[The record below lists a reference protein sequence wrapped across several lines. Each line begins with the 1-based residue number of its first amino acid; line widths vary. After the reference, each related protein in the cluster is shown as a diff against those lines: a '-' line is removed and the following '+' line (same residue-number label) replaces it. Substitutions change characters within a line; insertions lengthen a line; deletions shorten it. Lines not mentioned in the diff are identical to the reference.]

1 MIDPYSEEVLWIVI
15 IGFIMAFVL
24 AFGLGAND
32 VANSFGTSVGSKV
45 LTVKQACC
53 LATVCEIAGS
63 ILLGYKVSDTMRKGI
78 LQVNVYDDAE
88 YELLLGMFAALIGSS
103 VMLLGAT
110 FLKLP
115 VSATHSIVGATI
127 GFSLVCRGDKGINWK
142 VLGMIVGS
150 WFVSPLL
157 SGVISVSLY
166 LVIRRLILNASD
178 PIARG
183 LLSLPIFYGITI
195 FINVFTIVHEGSSL
209 LYFNRIPLW
218 GVLVLSFGIGALTMV
233 AVWFFLVPFMRKKIE
248 EVGSTPKVTSG
259 VKTDMVRTDTY
270 KQTLP
275 WTNGNSD
282 VTVLASEIVLTP
294 PNTSEEPAPPGHESS
309 LGKDNPAYC
318 LSIQDKTEEPS
329 LEEKKDS
336 QEKNQVEEDQ
346 AKILKLFSF
355 LQTLTATFASFVHGG
370 NDVSNAI
377 GPVIAIWMIYTEG
390 SVHQKSETPLYI
402 LLYGGVGISVGL
414 WIWGKRVMKTIG
426 EDLTTITSSTGFTI
440 ELGAAF
446 TVLLASKIGLP
457 VSTTHCLVGSVVF
470 VGWAN
475 STKKGVDWK
484 LFRNIVAAWLVTV
497 PISGL
502 LSAAAVA
509 ILKET
514 AL

>member
-195 FINVFTIVHEGSSL
+195 FINVFTIVHEGSS
-209 LYFNRIPLW
+209 
-218 GVLVLSFGIGALTMV
+218 
-233 AVWFFLVPFMRKKIE
+233 RK
-248 EVGSTPKVTSG
+248 
-259 VKTDMVRTDTY
+259 
-270 KQTLP
+270 
-275 WTNGNSD
+275 
-282 VTVLASEIVLTP
+282 
-294 PNTSEEPAPPGHESS
+294 
-309 LGKDNPAYC
+309 
-318 LSIQDKTEEPS
+318 
-329 LEEKKDS
+329 
-336 QEKNQVEEDQ
+336 
-346 AKILKLFSF
+346 
-355 LQTLTATFASFVHGG
+355 
-370 NDVSNAI
+370 
-377 GPVIAIWMIYTEG
+377 
-390 SVHQKSETPLYI
+390 
-402 LLYGGVGISVGL
+402 
-414 WIWGKRVMKTIG
+414 
-426 EDLTTITSSTGFTI
+426 
-440 ELGAAF
+440 
-446 TVLLASKIGLP
+446 
-457 VSTTHCLVGSVVF
+457 
-470 VGWAN
+470 
-475 STKKGVDWK
+475 
-484 LFRNIVAAWLVTV
+484 
-497 PISGL
+497 
-502 LSAAAVA
+502 
-509 ILKET
+509 
-514 AL
+514 